1 MEILNKK
8 VKLNDGYEIPY
19 IGAGMWQV
27 GTDVARDVAFNAI
40 EIGYRHID
48 DAVAYRNE
56 TEVGLG
62 IKESGIKRE
71 EIFITSKVPAETKT
85 YEGAK
90 KDINESLERLGI
102 SYLDLMLIHAPKPWA
117 QMFLP
122 FTKNYFKENIE
133 VYKALE
139 EAQKEGKI
147 RSIGVSN
154 FGVKDLENI
163 RKNCSVPV
171 AVNQIRIHIGHVPEK
186 VIDYCKEHNI
196 VVEAYSPLGTGRL
209 LKNKKVQEMAK
220 KYNVSVPQ
228 LCIKFILQ
236 LDLVVLPK
244 TTHAEYMK
252 ANCDLNFEISE
263 EDVKALTNL
272 KGIF

>member
-122 FTKNYFKENIE
+122 FTKNYYKENIE

-209 LKNKKVQEMAK
+209 LKNRKVQEMAK

>member
-252 ANCDLNFEISE
+252 VNCDLNFEISE